1 MGKEKIMSKTELFC
15 PFCKSPVHKSG
26 ERLLGTLEE
35 HIFDQEPS
43 KRSFYTCSNS
53 SCESN
58 LPSVQI
64 GWNEWGDLYI
74 FGEDYKEGMRVEKTA
89 IDKNSAPFGSHQRQS
104 NVEIYKVGL
113 KDHLVEVN
121 PKWWLGNFGFFIEC
135 KYKSDLQGSVL
146 KRSYRLQLLK
156 KDGDVSTF
164 YISPVRMFM
173 YIFRE
178 FLRKRRSFLNEPNKY
193 SVDELLK
200 EFKIESWEKRRY
212 KRFFNWFVNKFY
224 AKTYRKALIFKATNV

>member
-1 MGKEKIMSKTELFC
+1 MSEKEFHC

-26 ERLLGTLEE
+26 EKLLETLEE

-43 KRSFYTCSNS
+43 MRSFYTCSNS

-64 GWNEWGDLYI
+64 GWNESGDLYI
-74 FGEDYKEGMRVEKTA
+74 FGTDCKEGMRVEKTA
-89 IDKNSAPFGSHQRQS
+89 IDKNSAPFGSYQRQL
-104 NVEIYKVGL
+104 NVEIYKNGL
-113 KDHLVEVN
+113 KDHLVEVS

-156 KDGDVSTF
+156 KDGDASIY

-173 YIFRE
+173 YSFGE
-178 FLRKRRSFLNEPNKY
+178 FLGRRKSFLKEPKKY
-193 SVDELLK
+193 YADELLK
-200 EFKIESWEKRRY
+200 DYKVESWEKRRY
-212 KRFFNWFVNKFY
+212 MKLLKWVARTFY
-224 AKTYRKALIFKATNV
+224 GETYKKVLIFKATNV